1 MRAREW
7 AIAGA
12 FGDPSE
18 YGIPDPPAVEVCP
31 LDCGGI
37 ALSAGGGEPFIAAE
51 QPIKIRR

>member
-7 AIAGA
+7 AIAGS

-18 YGIPDPPAVEVCP
+18 YGIPDPPAVQVCW

-37 ALSAGGGEPFIAAE
+37 ALSAGSEEPFIAAE
-51 QPIKIRR
+51 QPMKTRR

>member
-12 FGDPSE
+12 FSKPAE
-18 YGIPDPPAVEVCP
+18 YGIPDPPAVQTDR

-37 ALSAGGGEPFIAAE
+37 ALSAGSDDPFITAE
-51 QPIKIRR
+51 QPMKVRR

>member
-18 YGIPDPPAVEVCP
+18 YGIPDPPTVQVCR
-31 LDCGGI
+31 LDCGGV
-37 ALSAGGGEPFIAAE
+37 ALSAGDDGPFIAAD
-51 QPIKIRR
+51 QPMKVRR

>member
-7 AIAGA
+7 AIAGT

-18 YGIPDPPAVEVCP
+18 YGIPESPTVEVCL

-37 ALSAGGGEPFIAAE
+37 ALSADGDEPFIAADK
-51 QPIKIRR
+51 PMTVRR